1 MKLTVSRA
9 KRDDLPRVLD
19 VWEASVRATHHF
31 ITEEDIQY
39 FKVVI
44 RDCYLSM
51 VDLYCALGGCGALKG
66 FIGVADGNIEM
77 LFVDPAY
84 FGKGVGS
91 SLLSHAVSVLG
102 ADRVDVNE
110 QNERALGFYERHG
123 FVVTGRSQVDGT
135 GRPYPLLHMT
145 LRDQDRSGPAPTPSA
160 AARRKPQN
168 NI

>member
-1 MKLTVSRA
+1 MGTISPRITSYNVCYTKLLR
-9 KRDDLPRVLD
+9 
-19 VWEASVRATHHF
+19 
-31 ITEEDIQY
+31 
-39 FKVVI
+39 
-44 RDCYLSM
+44 
-51 VDLYCALGGCGALKG
+51 
-66 FIGVADGNIEM
+66 
-77 LFVDPAY
+77 FVDPAY

-145 LRDQDRSGPAPTPSA
+145 LRDQDRSGPAPTPS
-160 AARRKPQN
+160 RN
-168 NI
+168 NFV